1 MTMETTPYY
10 SKLSSKFLDDKEIA
24 CRIYEMLAN
33 DILGK
38 EQLEKIK
45 LRYYDMNRNFFNY
58 SKEEAGKLIKSGTE
72 ACAWEF
78 SKGVEPFTPKGWD
91 RYYEDTITVPIP
103 ITHPDFKDLTTR
115 TEKRGAIGL
124 DLPTWF
130 NLKDNDKRIML
141 VAQDPLRDN
150 TWYSDIELNQ
160 KIPGK
165 TGSREDY
172 ICLGALVASPFGLHG
187 KSWRD
192 KKNGGGRMA
201 LLVEKLIEHGYGVY
215 LTDCRKYFVY
225 DHKESDIYSLKKRTI
240 YKRILE
246 KEIGIICPG
255 CIVAMGNQAY
265 SYCKE
270 LLDND
275 PRVKYV
281 PHFSGAA
288 TWKAKDFFE
297 VPPKQKVSIEE
308 LAERYAEYIIS
319 EGK

>member
-1 MTMETTPYY
+1 METTLY
-10 SKLSSKFLDDKEIA
+10 STFLDDKEIA
-24 CRIYEMLAN
+24 YQIYEMLAN

-45 LRYYDMNRNFFNY
+45 FRYDDMYRNFFNY

-72 ACAWEF
+72 ACVWEF
-78 SKGVEPFTPKGWD
+78 SKGIEPFTPKGWN

-130 NLKDNDKRIML
+130 NIKNTDKRIML

-150 TWYSDIELNQ
+150 TWYSDVDNPDVPE
-160 KIPGK
+160 K
-165 TGSREDY
+165 TGCKENY
-172 ICLGALVASPFGLHG
+172 ICIDALVASPFGLHG

-201 LLVEKLIEHGYGVY
+201 LLVEKLIEHGNGVY

-225 DHKESDIYSLKKRTI
+225 DHKESAEYSKKKKNI
-240 YKRILE
+240 YKAILQ
-246 KEIGIICPG
+246 KEIGIVNPQR
-255 CIVAMGNQAY
+255 IVAVGNEAY
-265 SYCKE
+265 DYCHE
-270 LLDND
+270 LIGDDARLLH
-275 PRVKYV
+275 V
-281 PHFSGAA
+281 PHISGLAA
-288 TWKAKDFFE
+288 KKTKDLFR
-297 VPPKQKVSIEE
+297 I
-308 LAERYAEYIIS
+308 
-319 EGK
+319 G

>member
-1 MTMETTPYY
+1 METTLY
-10 SKLSSKFLDDKEIA
+10 STFLDDKEIA

-45 LRYYDMNRNFFNY
+45 LRYDDMYRNFFNY
-58 SKEEAGKLIKSGTE
+58 SKDEAQKLGLKD
-72 ACAWEF
+72 AFWKF
-78 SKGVEPFTPKGWD
+78 STGVEPFTPARWK

-103 ITHPDFKDLTTR
+103 ITHQDFKDLTTR

-130 NLKDNDKRIML
+130 NLKNNDRRIML
-141 VAQDPLRDN
+141 VAQDPLRGN
-150 TWYSDIELNQ
+150 TWYSDVD
-160 KIPGK
+160 KFPKGK
-165 TGSREDY
+165 TGRKEDY
-172 ICLGALVASPFGLHG
+172 ICIDALVASPFGLHD

-225 DHKESDIYSLKKRTI
+225 DHKESAEYSKEKKSI
-240 YKRILE
+240 YKAILQ
-246 KEIGIICPG
+246 KEIGIVNPQR
-255 CIVAMGNQAY
+255 IVAVGNEAY
-265 SYCKE
+265 DYCHE
-270 LLDND
+270 LIGDDVRLLH
-275 PRVKYV
+275 V
-281 PHFSGAA
+281 PHISGLAA
-288 TWKAKDFFE
+288 KKQKIFFE
-297 VPPKQKVSIEE
+297 LDENKKTTIEE
-308 LAERYAEYIIS
+308 LVERYAKYIIS

>member
-1 MTMETTPYY
+1 METTLY
-10 SKLSSKFLDDKEIA
+10 STFLDDKEIA

-45 LRYYDMNRNFFNY
+45 LRYDDMYRNFFNY
-58 SKEEAGKLIKSGTE
+58 SKDEAQKLGLKDAIWK
-72 ACAWEF
+72 F
-78 SKGVEPFTPKGWD
+78 STGVEPFTPARWK

-103 ITHPDFKDLTTR
+103 ITHQDFKDLTTR

-130 NLKDNDKRIML
+130 NLKNNDRRIML
-141 VAQDPLRDN
+141 VAQDPLRGN
-150 TWYSDIELNQ
+150 TWYSDVD
-160 KIPGK
+160 KFPKGK
-165 TGSREDY
+165 TGRKEDY
-172 ICLGALVASPFGLHG
+172 ICIDALVASPFGLHD

-225 DHKESDIYSLKKRTI
+225 DHKESAEYSKEKKSI
-240 YKRILE
+240 YKAILQ
-246 KEIGIICPG
+246 KEIGIVNPQR
-255 CIVAMGNQAY
+255 IVAVGNEAY
-265 SYCKE
+265 DYCHE
-270 LLDND
+270 LIGDDVRLLH
-275 PRVKYV
+275 V
-281 PHFSGAA
+281 PHISGLAA
-288 TWKAKDFFE
+288 KKQKIFFE
-297 VPPKQKVSIEE
+297 LDENKKTTIEE
-308 LAERYAEYIIS
+308 LVERYAKYIIS

>member
-1 MTMETTPYY
+1 METTLY
-10 SKLSSKFLDDKEIA
+10 STFLDDKEIA
-24 CRIYEMLAN
+24 YQIYEMLAN

-45 LRYYDMNRNFFNY
+45 LRYDDMYRNFFNY
-58 SKEEAGKLIKSGTE
+58 SKEEAVKLIKSGTE
-72 ACAWEF
+72 ACVREF
-78 SKGVEPFTPKGWD
+78 SKGVEPFTPKGWN

-130 NLKDNDKRIML
+130 NIKNTDKRIML

-150 TWYSDIELNQ
+150 TWYSDVDNPDVPE
-160 KIPGK
+160 K
-165 TGSREDY
+165 TGCKENY
-172 ICLGALVASPFGLHG
+172 ICIDALVASPFGLHG
-187 KSWRD
+187 KSWRS

-225 DHKESDIYSLKKRTI
+225 DHKESDIYSLKKKAI

-246 KEIGIICPG
+246 KEISIIRPG
-255 CIVAMGNQAY
+255 CIAAMGNQAY

-270 LLDND
+270 LLGND
-275 PRVKYV
+275 PRVKYA

-288 TWKAKDFFE
+288 TWKAKDFFDI
-297 VPPKQKVSIEE
+297 PPKQKVSIEE
-308 LAERYAEYIIS
+308 LAEKYVEYIIS
-319 EGK
+319 GGK

>member
-1 MTMETTPYY
+1 METTLY
-10 SKLSSKFLDDKEIA
+10 STFLDDKEIA
-24 CRIYEMLAN
+24 YRIYEMLAN

-45 LRYYDMNRNFFNY
+45 LRYDDMYRNFFNY
-58 SKEEAGKLIKSGTE
+58 PKEEARKLIKSGTE
-72 ACAWEF
+72 ACVWEF
-78 SKGVEPFTPKGWD
+78 SKGVEPFTPKGWN

-130 NLKDNDKRIML
+130 NLKNTDERIML
-141 VAQDPLRDN
+141 VAQDPLRGN
-150 TWYSDIELNQ
+150 TWY
-160 KIPGK
+160 
-165 TGSREDY
+165 Y
-172 ICLGALVASPFGLHG
+172 ICIDALVASPFGLHG

-225 DHKESDIYSLKKRTI
+225 DHKESDIYSLKKKAI

-246 KEIGIICPG
+246 KEISIIRPG

-270 LLDND
+270 LLGND
-275 PRVKYV
+275 PRVKYA

-288 TWKAKDFFE
+288 TWKAKDFFDI
-297 VPPKQKVSIEE
+297 PPKQKVSIEE
-308 LAERYAEYIIS
+308 LAEKYVEYIIS
-319 EGK
+319 GGK

>member
-1 MTMETTPYY
+1 
-10 SKLSSKFLDDKEIA
+10 
-24 CRIYEMLAN
+24 MLAN

-45 LRYYDMNRNFFNY
+45 LRYDDMYRNFFSY

-72 ACAWEF
+72 ACVWEF
-78 SKGVEPFTPKGWD
+78 SKGVEPFTPKGWN

-130 NLKDNDKRIML
+130 NIKNTDKRIML

-150 TWYSDIELNQ
+150 TWYSDVDNPDVPE
-160 KIPGK
+160 K
-165 TGSREDY
+165 TGCKENY
-172 ICLGALVASPFGLHG
+172 ICIDALVASPFGLHG

-201 LLVEKLIEHGYGVY
+201 LLVEKLIEHGNGVY

-225 DHKESDIYSLKKRTI
+225 DHKESAEYSKKKKNI
-240 YKRILE
+240 YKAILQ
-246 KEIGIICPG
+246 KEIGIVNPQR
-255 CIVAMGNQAY
+255 IVAVGNEAY
-265 SYCKE
+265 DYCHE
-270 LLDND
+270 LIGDDARLLH
-275 PRVKYV
+275 V
-281 PHFSGAA
+281 PHISGFAA
-288 TWKAKDFFE
+288 KKQKIFFE
-297 VPPKQKVSIEE
+297 LDENKKTTIEE
-308 LAERYAEYIIS
+308 LVERYAKYIIS